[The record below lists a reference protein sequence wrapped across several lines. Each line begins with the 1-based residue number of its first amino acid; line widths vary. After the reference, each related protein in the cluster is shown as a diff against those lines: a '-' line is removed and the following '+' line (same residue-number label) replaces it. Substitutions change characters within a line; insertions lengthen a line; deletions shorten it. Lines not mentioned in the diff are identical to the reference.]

1 MQQGKQEGM
10 QQGREQ
16 GVLIGRIHL
25 CEQRLERPCTP
36 LEELEGEPLE
46 VLRDLAERLEA
57 QLFG

>member
-1 MQQGKQEGM
+1 M